1 MQRNEIE
8 TQFIHIQTTFEP
20 ISLQEDISS
29 LRVTVASADQPSIF
43 AFLDSLTANFACPE
57 RNF

>member
-43 AFLDSLTANFACPE
+43 AFLDSLTANFACP
-57 RNF
+57 